1 MSEQATPTL
10 TTSAAP
16 PPLHPNTTPSTST
29 KPNSKGI
36 DIQQALSILSAR
48 GAHGHDH
55 SHAHDNSQSKS
66 GATTKDMG
74 NKACGCHGDPVPDDA
89 DGMGQ
94 TIDLLEPSSSNKEE
108 EKATAAVAN
117 ADEIEKQRQQLA
129 EDRKQRKIQI
139 QQALDNMSVKELLQ
153 HVMKTQQDRVAAYRE
168 YERYVFSL
176 FFVGTCRSST

>member
-66 GATTKDMG
+66 GATTSV
-74 NKACGCHGDPVPDDA
+74 NL
-89 DGMGQ
+89 
-94 TIDLLEPSSSNKEE
+94 TIPP
-108 EKATAAVAN
+108 
-117 ADEIEKQRQQLA
+117 
-129 EDRKQRKIQI
+129 
-139 QQALDNMSVKELLQ
+139 ALWEQNQYTESV
-153 HVMKTQQDRVAAYRE
+153 Y
-168 YERYVFSL
+168 
-176 FFVGTCRSST
+176 